1 MGILKKLAGETA
13 VYGLSSIVGRF
24 LNYLLVPF
32 YTAVFLPAQ
41 YGVIT
46 EVYSY
51 AAFLNVVF
59 IYGMETTY
67 FRQCNKNG
75 VDKEKVFFKIQSL
88 VVITTVLL
96 CSLMM
101 LLSNQIAYVL
111 KYPENGNIIILLAA
125 ILGFD
130 AVLAIPFA
138 RLRQEG
144 KAKKFAFVKILN
156 ILLNIGL
163 NILFLVIL
171 PSLSGDHNPNVDL
184 VLIANL
190 FANAVQIFF
199 FIEYFTLWRAV
210 NLDLHT
216 VKMYLGYG
224 LPIMIMGFA
233 GMINEVVD
241 RIALKFLL
249 PANFYP
255 GKSQLAAVGIYGACY
270 KLSIFMSLGIQAFR
284 YASEPFFFSKAQDK
298 NSPEM
303 YAKIMH
309 WFVLSCVTVLLL
321 ISFNLD
327 WIKYFLRNEQYREGL
342 IVVPVLLAANLCLGV
357 YYNLSIWYKL
367 TDKTQIGMWISI
379 AGAVVTIILNVL
391 LVPAIGYLGSAWAT
405 LACYGFMSATSYII
419 GQRSYFV
426 PYNALFIVICI
437 FIGSFI
443 SILCWNTVFNKTEI
457 FNVAT
462 KNLGCLILLTILFV
476 FGKKVK
482 AL

>member
-1 MGILKKLAGETA
+1 MGILKKLASETA
-13 VYGLSSIVGRF
+13 VYGLSSIIGRF

-32 YTAVFLPAQ
+32 YTSVFLPEQ

-67 FRQCNKNG
+67 FRQCNKAG
-75 VDKEKVFFKIQSL
+75 VDKEKVFLKIQSL
-88 VVITTVLL
+88 VVITTFVL

-101 LLSNQIAYVL
+101 LLSNQIADLL
-111 KYPENGNIIILLAA
+111 KYPDNGNIIILLAA

-171 PSLSGDHNPNVDL
+171 PRISGDHNPNVDL

-199 FIEYFTLWRAV
+199 FIEYFTLWKGAS
-210 NLDLHT
+210 LDWHT

-255 GKSQLAAVGIYGACY
+255 GKSSLAAVGIYGACY

-309 WFVLSCVTVLLL
+309 WFVLSCAAVLLL

-327 WIKYFLRNEQYREGL
+327 WIKYFLRNEEYREGL
-342 IVVPVLLAANLCLGV
+342 VVVPLLLAANLCLGI

-405 LACYGFMSATSYII
+405 LACYGFMTATSYLI

-426 PYNALFIVICI
+426 PYNSFYLIGSVSIASIISIIYWNVSLSPNLIMNIALKNFICI
-437 FIGSFI
+437 I
-443 SILCWNTVFNKTEI
+443 ILAF
-457 FNVAT
+457 
-462 KNLGCLILLTILFV
+462 LFA
-476 FGKKVK
+476 FGKKTK

>member
-1 MGILKKLAGETA
+1 MGILKKLASETA

-32 YTAVFLPAQ
+32 YTAVFLPEQ

-67 FRQCNKNG
+67 FRQCNKVG
-75 VDKEKVFFKIQSL
+75 VDKEKVFLKIQSL
-88 VVITTVLL
+88 VIITTFVL

-101 LLSNQIAYVL
+101 LLSNQIADIL
-111 KYPENGNIIILLAA
+111 KYPENGNLIILLAA

-156 ILLNIGL
+156 ILLNVGL

-171 PSLSGDHNPNVDL
+171 PEISGDHNPNVDL

-199 FIEYFTLWRAV
+199 FIEYFTLWKAAT
-210 NLDLHT
+210 LDWHT
-216 VKMYLGYG
+216 VKLYLGYG
-224 LPIMIMGFA
+224 LPIMVMGFA

-309 WFVLSCVTVLLL
+309 WFVLCCVAVLLL

-327 WIKYFLRNEQYREGL
+327 WIQYLLRNEEYREGL
-342 IVVPVLLAANLCLGV
+342 VVVPVLLAANLCLGI

-367 TDKTQIGMWISI
+367 TDRTQIGMLISL
-379 AGAVVTIILNVL
+379 AGALVTIVLNVL

-405 LACYGFMSATSYII
+405 LVCYGFMTATSYFI
-419 GQRSYFV
+419 GQKSYFV
-426 PYNALFIVICI
+426 PYN
-437 FIGSFI
+437 SFYLITCVFLAAII
-443 SILCWNTVFNKTEI
+443 SITYWNYSFNENQI
-457 FNVAT
+457 FNIVF
-462 KNLGCLILLTILFV
+462 KNMASIALMGILFL
-476 FGKKVK
+476 FGKKIK